1 MKSSFQ
7 IFIENTVL
15 SLLSVIKIAVLSAF
29 NIKLPY
35 SAKKNQE
42 CVILGNGP
50 SLNKSLQELEFKF
63 PEKDLICVNYFAETP
78 FYTTLKPP
86 LYILNAPEMWLEDVD
101 EDYYKK
107 SDKLFTTIA
116 EKTSWNLALLIPTPA
131 KNYDRWKRKI
141 ATNSFIEVYYFN
153 TTPIDGFDKFKKF
166 CFEKNLGMPR
176 PHNVLI
182 PSIMLSINL
191 SYKKIYLL
199 GAEHSW
205 LKEIWV
211 NDSNEVLLT
220 QKHFY
225 DEGSA
230 KALPMNKLGKGSRKL
245 HEVLIK
251 FVYAFQGYFELKS
264 YAETHNIQILNATP
278 ESYIDA
284 FDRVTSGAI
293 KEISN

>member
-1 MKSSFQ
+1 MS
-7 IFIENTVL
+7 I
-15 SLLSVIKIAVLSAF
+15 IKIGVLSAF
-29 NIKLPY
+29 SIKLPY

-50 SLNKSLQELEFKF
+50 SLNMSLTELDFKF
-63 PEKDLICVNYFAETP
+63 PDKDLICVNYFAETP

-86 LYILNAPEMWLEDVD
+86 LYVLNAPEMWLEDVD
-101 EDYYKK
+101 EDYYEK

-116 EKTSWNLALLIPTPA
+116 EKTSWKLALFIPTPA
-131 KNYDRWKRKI
+131 KKYGRWKRKI
-141 ATNSFIEVYYFN
+141 ETNALIEVYYFN

-166 CFEKNLGMPR
+166 CFERNLGMPR

-182 PSIMLSINL
+182 PSIILTINL

-264 YAETHNIQILNATP
+264 YAEKQNVQILNATP

-284 FDRVTSGAI
+284 FDRVTSEAI
-293 KEISN
+293 KEISK